1 MCEAVL
7 LIAIAYTAHCYYRY
21 SELLQLQLLL
31 LLLLLL
37 LPQLL
42 LL

>member
-1 MCEAVL
+1 
-7 LIAIAYTAHCYYRY
+7 LIAIAYTARCYYRY
-21 SELLQLQLLL
+21 SALPQLQLLL